1 MRTMLAAITMSLA
14 IFAAPANAQVAGHN
28 PNDLK
33 CAVVGLTIAGTA
45 GANAQ
50 QQQAGTLIAL
60 YYLGRVQG
68 AEPAVDLQA
77 LITREA
83 EALTIATLETE
94 RVRCAQEFSAM
105 GQAMVRM
112 GEGMRSGQ

>member
-1 MRTMLAAITMSLA
+1 MIRTMLATAVASFA
-14 IFAAPANAQVAGHN
+14 FFAASANAQVTGHN

-68 AEPAVDLQA
+68 AEPAADLQA

-83 EALTIATLETE
+83 EALTVATLDAE
-94 RVRCAQEFSAM
+94 RVRCGQEFAAM
-105 GQAMVRM
+105 GQAMVQM
-112 GEGMRSGQ
+112 GENMRSQ

>member
-1 MRTMLAAITMSLA
+1 MMRMMLAAVTIGLA
-14 IFAAPANAQVAGHN
+14 AFAAPANAQVTGHN

-68 AEPAVDLQA
+68 AEPAADLQA

-83 EALTIATLETE
+83 EALTLATLETE
-94 RVRCAQEFSAM
+94 RMRCATEFSAM

-112 GEGMRSGQ
+112 GESMRSQ